1 MWDTGTKAL
10 LHDEGLLG
18 KMVGRLRQEMKEDRT
33 SSVPTSSPRA
43 CPLCVLGLKST
54 VLPFF
59 CYSRCVSGEFQPQ
72 RSRVR
77 ISAVSEQTKPHSQSE
92 GCSG

>member
-59 CYSRCVSGEFQPQ
+59 ATADVFRVSFNHRGAE
-72 RSRVR
+72 
-77 ISAVSEQTKPHSQSE
+77 
-92 GCSG
+92 